1 MEIPQANIKC
11 NTDGNICILR
21 KGVEY
26 SPNQSFIAAIAAIYK
41 PHNPPSIKQMK
52 KYIKRMLT
60 IDNFITFQHGTLVE
74 SFKTKKRE
82 KITKDYH
89 KSDIYKK
96 LHKTPLG
103 QAYLKEIISAYKNF
117 KSYLTDETIDIDY
130 EYLWDII
137 CTPNDNL
144 FPLGLNLI
152 LLTIPNND
160 ITQKVDIICP
170 SNHYANILFNGRR
183 PTAIMLIR
191 DDFYEPIFERQKIVR
206 GKDKI
211 RTSFPLVGNECPNG
225 CPWKLKKIIQKTGR
239 AIKKN
244 CKFKKGR
251 AKWIYSRESKQGF
264 QMKQN
269 ISLATMQ
276 KRLRQ
281 KKYKIMSQ
289 VVNLQ
294 TKVIG
299 LIIEDKTD
307 SRKKVF
313 VPCAPSILQAKYP
326 WIFINDDV
334 DWWQDYPTT
343 KDMLQNIYE
352 VNPQMKIPC
361 KPQFKVINEGKIIG
375 ILTMTNQFVPVI
387 AHTLEDTY
395 EDGLIPYVINVNI
408 IEANET
414 IWESNEKDEERLE
427 IVKKIKLE
435 TNFYNTFR
443 NTLRILLN
451 QYKYKK
457 TKDEIETIIDDA
469 MIPYWTKLERI
480 IALLKVLLK
489 PFIDFVHLDIK
500 NIDNITTCL
509 NIKSQTCNT
518 NSCGFSPEEGTC
530 QLLVPQSNLISENN
544 NEVIYYGRMADEL
557 IRYGRIRSFML
568 QQNKF
573 ISFQNVGIRFEG

>member
-1 MEIPQANIKC
+1 M
-11 NTDGNICILR
+11 
-21 KGVEY
+21 
-26 SPNQSFIAAIAAIYK
+26 
-41 PHNPPSIKQMK
+41 H
-52 KYIKRMLT
+52 
-60 IDNFITFQHGTLVE
+60 
-74 SFKTKKRE
+74 
-82 KITKDYH
+82 
-89 KSDIYKK
+89 
-96 LHKTPLG
+96 
-103 QAYLKEIISAYKNF
+103 
-117 KSYLTDETIDIDY
+117 
-130 EYLWDII
+130 
-137 CTPNDNL
+137 
-144 FPLGLNLI
+144 
-152 LLTIPNND
+152 
-160 ITQKVDIICP
+160 
-170 SNHYANILFNGRR
+170 
-183 PTAIMLIR
+183 
-191 DDFYEPIFERQKIVR
+191 
-206 GKDKI
+206 
-211 RTSFPLVGNECPNG
+211 
-225 CPWKLKKIIQKTGR
+225 
-239 AIKKN
+239 
-244 CKFKKGR
+244 
-251 AKWIYSRESKQGF
+251 SRESKQGF

-276 KRLRQ
+276 KRLRH
-281 KKYKIMSQ
+281 KKYKIISQ

-326 WIFINDDV
+326 WIFINDNV

-375 ILTMTNQFVPVI
+375 ILTMTNQFVPVL

-395 EDGLIPYVINVNI
+395 EDELIPYVINVNI
-408 IEANET
+408 IKANET

-469 MIPYWTKLERI
+469 MIHYWTKLERI
-480 IALLKVLLK
+480 ITLLKVLLK

-509 NIKSQTCNT
+509 NIKAQTCNT
-518 NSCGFSPEEGTC
+518 NSCGFSADEGTC

-573 ISFQNVGIRFEG
+573 ISFQNVGYDLRDNEVLLLEETLIDKYNNYFANLQPIAINKYVSNPRTFYNAEPYH